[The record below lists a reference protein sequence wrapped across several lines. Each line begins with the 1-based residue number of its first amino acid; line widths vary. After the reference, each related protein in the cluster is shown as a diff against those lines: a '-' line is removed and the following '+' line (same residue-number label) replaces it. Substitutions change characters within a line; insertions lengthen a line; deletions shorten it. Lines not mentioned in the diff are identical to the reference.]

1 MSQAHL
7 LLVDDEA
14 QLVRALT
21 PALTAA
27 GYEVTTAGT
36 GSEALSHLA
45 GEASDIVILDLGLPD
60 MDGKEVIT
68 RIREW
73 SETPIVVLSARDL
86 EEEKIAALDLGADD
100 FVNKPF
106 SVGELLARI
115 RAALRGRER
124 RLAGQAAFKAG
135 DLEVNFA
142 SRRAYILGE
151 EVRLTPREYDLLRA
165 LARNPG
171 RVITHKQI
179 IAAVWGPTATVDA
192 QFVRV
197 LVAQLRQKLEE
208 EASAPRIILTEPG
221 VGYRLATEED

>member
-1 MSQAHL
+1 VSEGHL

-27 GYEVTTAGT
+27 GYDVATAGT
-36 GSEALSHLA
+36 GAEALTRLA
-45 GEASDIVILDLGLPD
+45 REPSDVVLLDLGLPD
-60 MDGKEVIT
+60 MDGKEVIS

-73 SETPIVVLSARDL
+73 SEIPILVLSARDL

-106 SVGELLARI
+106 GVGELLARI
-115 RAALRGRER
+115 RAAQRGRER
-124 RLAGQAAFKAG
+124 RLLGSASFKAG

-142 SRRAYILGE
+142 SRRTFIQGE
-151 EVRLTPREYDLLRA
+151 EIRLTPREYDLVRT

-179 IAAVWGPTATVDA
+179 IASVWGSTATVDA

-197 LVAQLRQKLEE
+197 LVAQVRQKLEE
-208 EASAPRIILTEPG
+208 EPSAPKIILTEPG
-221 VGYRLATEED
+221 VGYRLAADD